1 MHRGLLPVPTSTQ
14 ALAIER
20 DLLARQ
26 SRQALLHFGY
36 NYPMLSHSTATSLAM
51 RLREDI
57 DAGAWSP
64 GMVLRQEELAN
75 RYGSSRIPVREALQ
89 TLASEGL
96 IEIIPNRGA
105 RIASLTA
112 TQVEEIFEL
121 RLMLETHLLVGA
133 IPHHNKKTLV
143 RLKSIQ
149 AELDVED
156 TRSGWLSGDRRFHE
170 ALYEPALRPLSLE
183 FVMTLR
189 GQVQR
194 YALQNLDPDTR
205 RADWKAEHHGLI
217 DAIKERDIMAA
228 SAILRQHLNET
239 REEVLRRMTA
249 LKLLA

>member
-1 MHRGLLPVPTSTQ
+1 MHT
-14 ALAIER
+14 
-20 DLLARQ
+20 
-26 SRQALLHFGY
+26 
-36 NYPMLSHSTATSLAM
+36 HSTGTSLAM
-51 RLREDI
+51 RLRIDI

-64 GMVLRQEELAN
+64 GTVLRQEELAN

-105 RIASLTA
+105 RIASLT
-112 TQVEEIFEL
+112 TSQVEEIFEL
-121 RLMLETHLLVGA
+121 RLTLETHLLVGA
-133 IPHHNKKTLV
+133 IPLHNKKTLV

-170 ALYEPALRPLSLE
+170 ALYEPAQRPLSLE

-194 YALQNLDPDTR
+194 YALQDLGPDTC
-205 RADWKAEHHGLI
+205 RAEWKAEHHGLI
-217 DAIKERDIMAA
+217 DAVKEHDIMTAR
-228 SAILRQHLNET
+228 AILRQHLNAT
-239 REEVLRRMTA
+239 REIVLYRMTA
-249 LKLLA
+249 LKVLA